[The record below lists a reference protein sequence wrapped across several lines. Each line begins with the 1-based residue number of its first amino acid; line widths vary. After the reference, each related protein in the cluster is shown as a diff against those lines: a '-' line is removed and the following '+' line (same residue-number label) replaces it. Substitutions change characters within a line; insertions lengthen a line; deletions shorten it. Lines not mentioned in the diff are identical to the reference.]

1 MITASGRTFFKRY
14 LANQGTAL
22 AGALAIGVGSTAENL
37 NDQALEFEYARVP
50 IELTSYDFS
59 TDRLVFKATLPS
71 DVQGKVYEIGLWTD
85 EVNPGINGS
94 GASRILTTFDSATE
108 TWTNGT
114 YDTTTVRIG
123 DDSLKHTP
131 AASATVE
138 SINAT
143 QNLDLGDYS
152 NNDKFL
158 IAYNCDNANTQTVAI
173 RFYTD
178 SSNYYS
184 FSTSSPS
191 AGYHVQSFTKGSAT
205 ITGSPDWS
213 DITQI
218 SVLTTAKSGGAASVE
233 YDGIRIEDVDTISPT
248 YGLIARKVLSSPVTI
263 EGGIEMDIEYALAVT
278 IS

>member
-14 LANQGTAL
+14 LANQGTTL
-22 AGALAIGVGSTAENL
+22 AGALAIGVGSKAENI
-37 NDQALEFEYARVP
+37 NDQTLEFEYIRVP
-50 IELTSYDFS
+50 VELTSYDFS
-59 TDRLVFKATLPS
+59 SDRLIFKGTLPA
-71 DVQGKVYEIGLWTD
+71 DATGKIYEIGLWTD
-85 EVNPGINGS
+85 EVNPGINGTGS
-94 GASRILTTFDSATE
+94 SRILTTFDSATE

-114 YDTTTVRIG
+114 YDSTTVRIG
-123 DDSLKHTP
+123 ADSLKHTP

-152 NNDKFL
+152 NSDKFL
-158 IAYNCDNANTQTVAI
+158 LAYNCDNANTASIAI

-178 SSNYYS
+178 ASNYYS
-184 FSTSSPS
+184 FSASSPA
-191 AGYHVQSFTKGSAT
+191 AGYHVQVFDKGNAT

-213 DITQI
+213 NITQMSI
-218 SVLTTAKSGGAASVE
+218 LTTAKAGGAASVE

-248 YGLIARKVLSSPVTI
+248 YGLIARKVLSSPVVVN
-263 EGGIEMDIEYALAVT
+263 GGIEMDIEYALAVS